1 MYKRQGWDKET
12 LSYSYGRLMEELLT
26 DYIGFASTVAN
37 CSDRY
42 TYATTYLPVENYSEE
57 DCLKRSGRFIQM
69 VSANYHLSPVC
80 VVFGPVPL
88 YRISETAVDVRE
100 QVKKVLLHGGSI
112 YRLEDLERIPKDAV
126 PLLDNSQLLRQI
138 KQRNRQEFLE
148 TLTLA
153 LHKIAKG
160 KRDDQAMMEN
170 MKQSLLQVFYSCLE
184 DNNIPIRKLLQTE
197 GFHSLDQMASRSP
210 TDLMAFA
217 TFLFDFAVSELQR
230 KTEETDM
237 IGVVKHYIME
247 HYKEDIDRNHV
258 AAVAYITPNY
268 LSKRFRAEMGMSLRE
283 YINHLRIEEAKR
295 LLLSTNATISEVASA
310 VGYDN
315 ISYFST
321 VFKKICGMSP
331 VEWCGGK
338 RNEEEQP

>member
-1 MYKRQGWDKET
+1 MA
-12 LSYSYGRLMEELLT
+12 
-26 DYIGFASTVAN
+26 I
-37 CSDRY
+37 
-42 TYATTYLPVENYSEE
+42 
-57 DCLKRSGRFIQM
+57 
-69 VSANYHLSPVC
+69 
-80 VVFGPVPL
+80 
-88 YRISETAVDVRE
+88 
-100 QVKKVLLHGGSI
+100 
-112 YRLEDLERIPKDAV
+112 
-126 PLLDNSQLLRQI
+126 
-138 KQRNRQEFLE
+138 
-148 TLTLA
+148 
-153 LHKIAKG
+153 HKIAKG
-160 KRDDQAMMEN
+160 KRDDQAMMESL
-170 MKQSLLQVFYSCLE
+170 KQSLLQVFYSCLE
-184 DNNIPIRKLLQTE
+184 DNNVPIRDLLQAE
-197 GFHSLDQMASRSP
+197 DFHSLDQMASRSP

-247 HYKEDIDRNHV
+247 HYKEDIDRNNV

-338 RNEEEQP
+338 CNEEEQP